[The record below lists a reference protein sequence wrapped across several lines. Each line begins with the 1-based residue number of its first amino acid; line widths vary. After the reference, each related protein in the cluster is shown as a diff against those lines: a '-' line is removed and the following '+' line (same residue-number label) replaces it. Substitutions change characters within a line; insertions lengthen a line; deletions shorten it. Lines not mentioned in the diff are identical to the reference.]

1 VDILLIEGT
10 RICSLVN
17 EGFPSEQELEEQFV
31 RVISKTK
38 GIVLVTTASQNIDRL
53 VSIFRSA
60 KRTGRVLVIDIYT
73 AEVLDS
79 LQEYPRIP
87 KASWKGVRVSLSG
100 AIARRLI
107 EVGREDIVRRHRP
120 NIIKWPKINERKDR
134 YIVLIRGSMVGPL
147 KRYMDLKDA
156 AWIYSLWPGY
166 LERSESLDRLKKY
179 LDALGVPIQ
188 YLHTSGHAKISD
200 LKRMVRALK
209 PKTLIPVHTYRPE
222 LFKEYFQNVRL
233 ASDGEIIEF

>member
-107 EVGREDIVRRHRP
+107 EIGGENIARRHRP
-120 NIIKWPKINERKDR
+120 NIIKWPKINERREKSV
-134 YIVLIRGSMVGPL
+134 VLIRGSMIGAV
-147 KRYMDLKDA
+147 KRYIDLKDA
-156 AWIYSLWPGY
+156 LWIFSMWTGY
-166 LERSESLDRLKKY
+166 LDKSESLKRLKDY
-179 LDALGVPIQ
+179 LESAGVPIK
-188 YLHTSGHAKISD
+188 YLHTSGHAGLAD
-200 LKRMVRALK
+200 LKRLAHALN
-209 PKTLIPVHTYRPE
+209 PKTLIPVHTYHPE
-222 LFKEYFQNVRL
+222 LSRRHFQNVRL
-233 ASDGEIIEF
+233 VSDGEIIEF